1 MVMNLQACYWQ
12 LADDSKGDTK
22 SDNQANDDMAQTE
35 ATFVR
40 SFVGAAKAAF
50 SSAGPVRDFARF
62 AEGDRVL
69 INDVKLLDPLKQG
82 KTTEWKHGHIS
93 HDSIIGAPARRFKIL
108 SSRGV
113 ALTVN
118 HPTLEQFVSLSPRHV
133 TPIYG
138 QYAAFIV
145 NQLDVHVSPPGSAS
159 SPLEIL
165 DAGTGHGS
173 LTMHLAR
180 AIAAA
185 NSPPPALPH
194 PRMPQA
200 NLASTTTQDEAALA
214 DVWKQWK
221 ETRNA
226 VIHTVEAQDVWG
238 RAAERLIRSFR
249 QGLYWPHIDFNI
261 GNVDEWVGQKLAE
274 RGQAFLSAVVL
285 DLPDVHLHFP
295 QVLAA
300 MEEDARL
307 VIYTASITQ
316 LCECEKLVEAR
327 GLPLKQEKVVELGSG
342 ISDGRIWNVRVTV
355 PRARSRPAASPSTLS
370 SASPDDGGPEKVM
383 ICRPK
388 VFERVVGGGFIGIWR
403 KTSPVSRPAE
413 DPDGGKLST
422 AQDCVEFEPAER
434 GDGDKEPEV
443 SSR

>member
-1 MVMNLQACYWQ
+1 M
-12 LADDSKGDTK
+12 SKAAR
-22 SDNQANDDMAQTE
+22 S
-35 ATFVR
+35 VR
-40 SFVGAAKAAF
+40 SFVSAAKAAF
-50 SSAGPVRDFARF
+50 DRAQSAAPVRDFARF

-82 KTTEWKHGHIS
+82 KTTEWKYGHIN
-93 HDSIIGAPARRFKIL
+93 HDSIIGAPAHSLNIL

-113 ALTVN
+113 TLRVN

-133 TPIYG
+133 TPIYA

-145 NQLDVHVSPPGSAS
+145 NQLDIHVSPPANPS

-173 LTMHLAR
+173 LAMHLAR

-185 NSPPPALPH
+185 NSPPPAARY
-194 PRMPQA
+194 PRLPQA
-200 NLASTTTQDEAALA
+200 NLATTITQDEAGLA
-214 DVWKQWK
+214 DVWKRWK

-226 VIHTVEAQDVWG
+226 VVHTVEVQDVWG

-261 GNVDEWVGQKLAE
+261 GNVDKWVDQKLAE

-285 DLPDVHLHFP
+285 DLPDVHLYFP
-295 QVLAA
+295 RVLAA
-300 MEEDARL
+300 IEEDAKL

-316 LCECEKLVEAR
+316 LCECEKLIEAQ

-342 ISDGRIWNVRVTV
+342 ISDGRVWNVRVTV
-355 PRARSRPAASPSTLS
+355 PRARSRQAASTSSPS
-370 SASPDDGGPEKVM
+370 SASSDDGESEKVM

-388 VFERVVGGGFIGIWR
+388 VFERLIGGGFIGIWR
-403 KTSPVSRPAE
+403 KTRPVSKPVE
-413 DPDGGKLST
+413 DPDVEKIST
-422 AQDCVEFEPAER
+422 AE
-434 GDGDKEPEV
+434 
-443 SSR
+443 